1 MRFLHAMIRVKDI
14 EDSLRFYRDF
24 LDLNLTY
31 TVDLNDC
38 RLYYLSDE
46 DGQTQIE
53 LTANFKTPHEGY
65 DNGNCFG
72 HFAFGIDSFEEFSA
86 KMKEFGYEYT
96 YEPYYMPEIDA
107 YIAFLKDPDGNDIE
121 IIK

>member
-14 EDSLRFYRDF
+14 EDSLKFYRDF
-24 LDLNLTY
+24 LELNLTH
-31 TVDLNDC
+31 TVDLDDC
-38 RLYYLSDE
+38 RLYYLTDE
-46 DGQTQIE
+46 DEVAQIE

-72 HFAFGIDSFEEFSA
+72 HFAFGIDSFEVFEER
-86 KMKEFGYEYT
+86 MKEFGIEYL
-96 YEPYYMPEIDA
+96 YEPYYMPQIDA
-107 YIAFLKDPDGNDIE
+107 TIAFIKDPDGNEIE